1 MGAIQ
6 QGINQLLGT
15 AAIAARLSPELETK
29 REIKNIDKQ
38 LESSKDK
45 VTAQT
50 DYLRKTKDEISEDEL
65 IGQLEINQE
74 ESKNITGLMKR
85 KFELSP
91 SLGTYSAYSTSKN
104 ISNISEKQ
112 LNIAKQAQQ
121 AKKLAEQR
129 AQQRAQEKGQ
139 QQLKQKQRFEKF
151 KEMFTEGGRYK

>member
-1 MGAIQ
+1 MGVIQ

-15 AAIAARLSPELETK
+15 IAIGAKLSPELETK

-45 VTAQT
+45 VTSQT
-50 DYLRKTKDEISEDEL
+50 EYLKKMKDKISEDEL
-65 IGQLEINQE
+65 IRQLKINQE

-91 SLGTYSAYSTSKN
+91 SLGTYSYYSASKN
-104 ISNISEKQ
+104 ISDISEKN

-121 AKKLAEQR
+121 R
-129 AQQRAQEKGQ
+129 GQQRAEEKARK
-139 QQLKQKQRFEKF
+139 QLEDKQRFEKF
-151 KEMFTEGGRYK
+151 KEIFTEGGRYK